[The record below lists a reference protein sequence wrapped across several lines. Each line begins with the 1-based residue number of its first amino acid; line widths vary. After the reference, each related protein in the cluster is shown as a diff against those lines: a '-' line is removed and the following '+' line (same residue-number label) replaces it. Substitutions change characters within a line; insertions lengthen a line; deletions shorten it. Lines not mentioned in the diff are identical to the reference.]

1 VLFITKHNLGC
12 QAVRLILGVS
22 MSYTDREKEAVG
34 SCFRNTGEGKERPA
48 FQFNRVRFNLC
59 Y

>member
-1 VLFITKHNLGC
+1 
-12 QAVRLILGVS
+12 LILGVS
-22 MSYTDREKEAVG
+22 MSYTDREKEAGG